1 MRSTIEQESLKTD
14 TNFKFMKNKLTKIA
28 SGQESI
34 QTLQDSQLEFRGNQ
48 SLINLFIEKMQTIMA
63 LLMDLQGK
71 SGGGGGPSAS
81 MMSQFAKKK

>member
-1 MRSTIEQESLKTD
+1 
-14 TNFKFMKNKLTKIA
+14 MKNKLTKIA

-34 QTLQDSQLEFRGNQ
+34 QTLQDSQVEFR
-48 SLINLFIEKMQTIMA
+48 EKMQTIMA

-81 MMSQFAKKK
+81 MMS